1 MVHKKGVIIAA
12 FNPSN
17 DFKIA
22 IACLETWVR
31 SDMLLCSVLKKCNTL
46 IAVQFSCLQELLSM
60 LQFSV
65 SSQAKNGGA
74 YFLAVRGSIIDSI
87 AVPGQYEVTRV

>member
-22 IACLETWVR
+22 IACLGTWVR
-31 SDMLLCSVLKKCNTL
+31 SDMLCSVLKKCSTL
-46 IAVQFSCLQELLSM
+46 IAVQFPYLQELLSM

-74 YFLAVRGSIIDSI
+74 FLTPKAPHG
-87 AVPGQYEVTRV
+87 

>member
-1 MVHKKGVIIAA
+1 M
-12 FNPSN
+12 
-17 DFKIA
+17 
-22 IACLETWVR
+22 R
-31 SDMLLCSVLKKCNTL
+31 SDMLCSVLKKCSTL
-46 IAVQFSCLQELLSM
+46 IAVQFPYLQELLSM

>member
-22 IACLETWVR
+22 IACLGTYVR
-31 SDMLLCSVLKKCNTL
+31 SDMLCSVLKKIYPEFEESAVWPRPAGQPAVIM
-46 IAVQFSCLQELLSM
+46 IAIIISLL
-60 LQFSV
+60 LAALGQTAD
-65 SSQAKNGGA
+65 SSNSEK
-74 YFLAVRGSIIDSI
+74 Y
-87 AVPGQYEVTRV
+87 

>member
-22 IACLETWVR
+22 IACLGANVR
-31 SDMLLCSVLKKCNTL
+31 SDMLCSVLKKNYSEFEESAVWPRAASRRL
-46 IAVQFSCLQELLSM
+46 IMIAIILTAGYPGPDSGFLKFWKKLTVMF
-60 LQFSV
+60 
-65 SSQAKNGGA
+65 KN
-74 YFLAVRGSIIDSI
+74 F
-87 AVPGQYEVTRV
+87 